1 MKKFLA
7 LALAACTAVCV
18 MSGCQAKGTTSTAAS
33 GKPVTAC
40 VGSEPKSIDPA
51 INQAVD
57 GATYI
62 IHTFEGLTATNKNNQ
77 IGPGVAEK
85 WETSSDGLTWTFH
98 LRTDAKWSDGKAV
111 TAGDFVYAWQRA
123 VDPSTASTYA
133 YQLYYIKNAEAINSQ
148 AVDANGKP
156 EKVKFGTD
164 GKPVQDAKGNYT
176 ADANGKYISAK
187 DDGTALWLDDLGIK
201 AKDDH
206 TVVVTLEAPCA
217 YFTQIAAFP
226 TLFPVR
232 KDVIEKNPDKWA
244 TDPKTFIGNG
254 PYVISSWTHNSKI
267 VMTKNANYW
276 NKKSIV
282 SNEIDWFLMDDDN
295 STLAAYKN
303 GQILLADSMPTD
315 EIAALE
321 KSGDCKVYGNLGTYY
336 LDFNTTKAPF
346 NNVKVREAFNLA
358 YDREYLVKNV
368 AKGGQKPATGF
379 VPIGISDAAA
389 GSDFRAVGKD
399 YYKGDTASYKA
410 NIEKAKQLLSEAGY
424 PGGKGFPTVEYKYN
438 TNAGHKAI
446 AEYLQNE
453 WQTNLGVHV
462 TLQNEEWAVLQTDRN
477 NKNYQIS
484 RDGWLGDYV
493 DPMTFVDLFT
503 SKSGNNATGFAN
515 AEFDKLVSDAKKTSD
530 QKARMTDMHKA
541 EDLLMENMPIS
552 PVYFYTDPDLV
563 SPKLQG
569 YVHSALGF
577 KFLMW
582 ASVKG

>member
-1 MKKFLA
+1 V
-7 LALAACTAVCV
+7 ALAACTAC
-18 MSGCQAKGTTSTAAS
+18 GRDDGLPGKRNDRFTAAS

-62 IHTFEGLTATNKNNQ
+62 IHTFEGLTATNKDNQ

-148 AVDANGKP
+148 AVDAATASPRRSSSAPTASPCK
-156 EKVKFGTD
+156 
-164 GKPVQDAKGNYT
+164 DAKGNYT
-176 ADANGKYISAK
+176 ADANGKYVSAK
-187 DDGTALWLDDLGIK
+187 DDGTALWLDDLGVK

-206 TVVVTLEAPCA
+206 TLVVTLEAPCA

-232 KDVIEKNPDKWA
+232 KDVISKNPDKWA
-244 TDPKTFIGNG
+244 TDPGDLHRQRPVRHLELDPQQQDRHDEERELLEREEVDSF
-254 PYVISSWTHNSKI
+254 
-267 VMTKNANYW
+267 
-276 NKKSIV
+276 
-282 SNEIDWFLMDDDN
+282 SNEIDWLLMDDDN

-358 YDREYLVKNV
+358 YDREYLCQERRQ
-368 AKGGQKPATGF
+368 GRP
-379 VPIGISDAAA
+379 
-389 GSDFRAVGKD
+389 
-399 YYKGDTASYKA
+399 
-410 NIEKAKQLLSEAGY
+410 EAGY
-424 PGGKGFPTVEYKYN
+424 RLR
-438 TNAGHKAI
+438 A
-446 AEYLQNE
+446 
-453 WQTNLGVHV
+453 
-462 TLQNEEWAVLQTDRN
+462 DRHL
-477 NKNYQIS
+477 
-484 RDGWLGDYV
+484 RRGCGL
-493 DPMTFVDLFT
+493 
-503 SKSGNNATGFAN
+503 
-515 AEFDKLVSDAKKTSD
+515 
-530 QKARMTDMHKA
+530 
-541 EDLLMENMPIS
+541 
-552 PVYFYTDPDLV
+552 
-563 SPKLQG
+563 
-569 YVHSALGF
+569 
-577 KFLMW
+577 
-582 ASVKG
+582 

>member
-7 LALAACTAVCV
+7 VALAACSLVGIMT
-18 MSGCQAKGTTSTAAS
+18 GCQSKGTTGSSAS
-33 GKPVTAC
+33 GKPITAC

-62 IHTFEGLTATNKNNQ
+62 IHTFEGLTATNKDNQ

-98 LRTDAKWSDGKAV
+98 LRSDAKWSDGKAV

-148 AVDANGKP
+148 AVGSDGKP

-164 GKPVQDAKGNYT
+164 GKPVKDAKDNYT
-176 ADANGKYISAK
+176 ADANGKYVSAK
-187 DDGTALWLDDLGIK
+187 DDGTALWLDDLGVK

-206 TVVVTLEAPCA
+206 TLVVTLEAPCA

-232 KDVIEKNPDKWA
+232 KDVISKNPDKWA
-244 TDPKTFIGNG
+244 TDPATFIGNG

-267 VMTKNANYW
+267 VMTKNKNYW
-276 NKKSIV
+276 NAKNIV
-282 SNEIDWFLMDDDN
+282 SNEIDWLLMDDDN

-321 KSGDCKVYGNLGTYY
+321 KSGDCKIYGNLGTYY

-346 NNVKVREAFNLA
+346 NNLKVREAFNLA
-358 YDREYLVKNV
+358 YDREYLCKNV
-368 AKGGQKPATGF
+368 AKAGQKSATGF

-389 GSDFRAVGKD
+389 GSDFRTVGKD
-399 YYKGDTASYKA
+399 YYKGDTASYKENVA
-410 NIEKAKQLLSEAGY
+410 KAKQLLSEAGY
-424 PGGKGFPTVEYKYN
+424 PDGKGFPTVEYKYN
-438 TNAGHKAI
+438 TSAGHKAI

-462 TLQNEEWAVLQTDRN
+462 NLQNEEWAVLQTDRN
-477 NKNYQIS
+477 NKNYQIA

-493 DPMTFVDLFT
+493 DPMTFIDLFT

-515 AEFDKLVSDAKKTSD
+515 ADFDKLVSDAKKTSD
-530 QKARMTDMHKA
+530 QKTRMTDMHKA
-541 EDLLMENMPIS
+541 EDLLMQNMPIS

-577 KFLMW
+577 KYLMW
-582 ASVKG
+582 ASVK